1 MAARITLPLVEE
13 KRPVR
18 NRARRRHRPFL
29 WLLLIALAAYG
40 LYAFGSFSFT
50 GKSLSLSP
58 HAEPEPVRTS
68 DALTVGDVAASAAS
82 AVPTVAS
89 RELVPLEAH
98 VISKC
103 PDTRDCLRE
112 LLLPTMIRAYD
123 KVNFTLTY
131 IGTPTEND
139 GVECKHGPGECM
151 GNIIELCAHHLYP
164 DPKIWLGFTMCL
176 TKDYHDIPQREL
188 VEDCALEHAVDFEK
202 LNECATRD
210 DGAFG
215 MAMLRQSVKRSTR
228 LGVKTSCTVRLNNE
242 TYCVRDGGEWKDCP
256 SGPSVNDLVIAI
268 EKLHRSS

>member
-1 MAARITLPLVEE
+1 MAARITLPLLDE

-18 NRARRRHRPFL
+18 NRARRRHRPL
-29 WLLLIALAAYG
+29 IWLLLIALTTYG
-40 LYAFGSFSFT
+40 LYAFGLFSFT
-50 GKSLSLSP
+50 SRSLSLSH
-58 HAEPEPVRTS
+58 HAESEIVRIS
-68 DALTVGDVAASAAS
+68 DSPTVGDVAAS

-176 TKDYHDIPQREL
+176 TKDYRDIPQREL

-215 MAMLRQSVKRSTR
+215 MAMLRQSVKRSA
-228 LGVKTSCTVRLNNE
+228 KVRSIP
-242 TYCVRDGGEWKDCP
+242 TP
-256 SGPSVNDLVIAI
+256 
-268 EKLHRSS
+268 

>member
-1 MAARITLPLVEE
+1 MAARITLPLMEE
-13 KRPVR
+13 KRPMR

-29 WLLLIALAAYG
+29 WLLLIALATYG
-40 LYAFGSFSFT
+40 LYAFGVFSFT
-50 GKSLSLSP
+50 TKSLSLSRY
-58 HAEPEPVRTS
+58 AGSEPLRSS
-68 DALTVGDVAASAAS
+68 DPPTVGDAAAS
-82 AVPTVAS
+82 AVPTVAGKD
-89 RELVPLEAH
+89 LVPLEAH

-151 GNIIELCAHHLYP
+151 GNIIELCAHQLYP

-176 TKDYHDIPQREL
+176 TKDYQDIPQREL

-210 DGAFG
+210 DGAFAG
-215 MAMLRQSVKRSTR
+215 R
-228 LGVKTSCTVRLNNE
+228 
-242 TYCVRDGGEWKDCP
+242 KDELH
-256 SGPSVNDLVIAI
+256 GPL
-268 EKLHRSS
+268 E